1 MSAPVAS
8 KSTAAKAA
16 IPAATNAELQQLR
29 ESAIPRGL
37 ATMLPVFTAR
47 ARNAEMWDVEGKRY
61 IDFAS
66 GIAVLNTGHM
76 HPKVTAAVS
85 AQLENFSHTCFQVTP
100 YAAYVR
106 LADRLNKLAPGATP
120 KKTIFLTTGAEAV
133 ENAIKV
139 ARAYTGR
146 PAVISFAGAFHG
158 RTMMGMALTG
168 KVVPYKTGFGP
179 FPAGIYHAP
188 FPVPYHGVTVADSL
202 RALET
207 LFKADVD
214 PSTVAAMIIEPVQ
227 GEGGFYIAPAEF
239 LQALRRICDQHGIVL
254 VIDEIQTGFAR
265 TGKMFAIEHSGIEP
279 DIMVTAKS
287 LAGGFPLSAV
297 TGKAKIMDAPA
308 PGGLGGTYAGSPIAC
323 AAADAVLDVI
333 EDEGLCERAV
343 IVGRIIADRLKAMAK
358 TNALRSTIGEVRAL
372 GAMVA
377 VELVQDGEAD
387 KPAADLT
394 KALVQACAKRGLVVL
409 SCGVRGNVI
418 RFLAPLTASE
428 AIVNEGLDILESA
441 LTELA
446 VPR

>member
-1 MSAPVAS
+1 MSAQPAS
-8 KSTAAKAA
+8 KSAAAKGAA
-16 IPAATNAELQQLR
+16 KSSNAELQKLR

-37 ATMLPVFTAR
+37 ATMLPVFAAR
-47 ARNAEMWDVEGKRY
+47 ARNAEMWDVEGNRY

-76 HPKVTAAVS
+76 HPKITAAVT

-100 YAAYVR
+100 YENYVR
-106 LADRLNKLAPGATP
+106 LADRLNKLAPGKTP

-188 FPVPYHGVTVADSL
+188 FPVPFHGVTVADSL

-214 PSTVAAMIIEPVQ
+214 PASVAAMIIEPVQ
-227 GEGGFYIAPAEF
+227 GEGGFYIAPPEF
-239 LQALRRICDQHGIVL
+239 LQALRGICDKHGIL
-254 VIDEIQTGFAR
+254 LIIDEIQTGFAR
-265 TGKMFAIEHSGIEP
+265 TGKMFAVEYAGIEP

-297 TGKAKIMDAPA
+297 TGKAKFMDAPL

-333 EDEGLCERAV
+333 EEEGLCERANV
-343 IVGRIIADRLKAMAK
+343 VGGLIADRLKAMAK

-377 VELVQDGEAD
+377 VELVQDGDAD

-394 KALVQACAKRGLVVL
+394 KALVQTCAKKGLVIL
-409 SCGVRGNVI
+409 ACGVRGNVI

-428 AIVNEGLDILESA
+428 AIVKEGLDILESA
-441 LTELA
+441 LTDLA
-446 VPR
+446 VSS